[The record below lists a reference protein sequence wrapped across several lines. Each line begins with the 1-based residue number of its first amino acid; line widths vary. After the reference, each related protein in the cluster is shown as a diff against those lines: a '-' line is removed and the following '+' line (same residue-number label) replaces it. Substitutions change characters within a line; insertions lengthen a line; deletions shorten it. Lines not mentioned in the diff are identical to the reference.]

1 MSTGVKI
8 MEFIEIVLNLI
19 KQKGISK
26 NKMLTDLGLSKN
38 SIVDWNNRGTIPNG
52 ETLSKI
58 AAYFNISTDYLLN
71 GTSNIS
77 QFPKSKSIKIPVLG
91 FVRAGIPVEAVED
104 IIDYEEI
111 TQDMAEQGDFFALS
125 VKGNSM
131 EPRIC
136 EGDVVIVRKQSD
148 IESGDLAIVLINGQD
163 ATVKKVM
170 KNSHGITLVP
180 FNLSYQ
186 PMMFSNREILE
197 LSVCIIGKVVELR
210 GKFE

>member
-1 MSTGVKI
+1 